1 MFYPEKI
8 KNIATIDKV
17 LEVGP
22 GGTSH
27 PRADVFLEKTFATE
41 GEWKLQRGYADKL
54 ETNKKTVYYDGGKF
68 PFADNEFDYV
78 ICSHVIEHIEDVEF
92 FLSELFR
99 VASFTA
105 RGFK

>member
-1 MFYPEKI
+1 M
-8 KNIATIDKV
+8 
-17 LEVGP
+17 GP